1 MGCRIAEEQ
10 PGGGSCDHPA
20 VAAAASG
27 GQEPEGAVVLVADC
41 VTSVDSCSVIAVGS
55 CPYSSFRSC
64 LHW

>member
-1 MGCRIAEEQ
+1 MEQ
-10 PGGGSCDHPA
+10 PGGGSCVHPVA

-41 VTSVDSCSVIAVGS
+41 VTSVDSCSAIAVVS